1 MRMPRMQVYLPEP
14 LYTEVKSRKLPVSK
28 LLQEAI
34 REEVRRQDL
43 ISAAEADAAEL
54 FAEVGEPG
62 PADIAWARDLAR
74 RLARRDERAAS

>member
-14 LYTEVKSRKLPVSK
+14 RYTEVKSRKLPVSR

-43 ISAAEADAAEL
+43 VSAAEPDAAEL
-54 FAEVGEPG
+54 
-62 PADIAWARDLAR
+62 LR
-74 RLARRDERAAS
+74 RSASLDRLISRGRGT